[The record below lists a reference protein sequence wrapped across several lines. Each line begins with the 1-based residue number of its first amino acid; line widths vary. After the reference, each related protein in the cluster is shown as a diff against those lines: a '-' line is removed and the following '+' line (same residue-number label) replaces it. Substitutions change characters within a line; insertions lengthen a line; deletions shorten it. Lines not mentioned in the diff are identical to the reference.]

1 MSKEVAKPNLEMNTG
16 DRRPPSLMATSRA
29 AAGSILA
36 RLFHVNSLLVVF
48 VPLGFVAHWAPWP
61 DTIVTLCNVVA
72 IMPLSARLSDASD
85 TIGDRWGDLIGGL
98 VNATFGNTVEL
109 IVGVLAILRH
119 EPRLAQSM
127 MIGSILSDI
136 LLVQGCCFITAAR
149 GTGVLNV
156 NSAIADTLS
165 TLMIITTMALVL
177 PAALYSTFN
186 SKPGRG
192 EGLSRMVVSFSRA
205 TAVVLL
211 CVYVAYLYFQL
222 RTHSSIFVDEDDDD
236 GNDEGIRD
244 EDLRPSPS
252 PSQSQA
258 AAEQDVKTDRPS
270 MSDVS
275 LAAFTLVISGVII
288 AKCTANIMDSLDGTS
303 RSLNISKTFIAII
316 VMPLASNASELAQV
330 VAASRNQ
337 KIDFA
342 IGVIIGSI
350 LQISLFV
357 LPLLVVVGWVF
368 RLPMDLYFEPSQT
381 YILLLAVIM
390 VNQVL
395 QDKHYTFLHGALL
408 ISVYVVIM
416 AAYFT

>member
-1 MSKEVAKPNLEMNTG
+1 MDTSNRPQPLSTIRQAAMSTLK
-16 DRRPPSLMATSRA
+16 
-29 AAGSILA
+29 
-36 RLFHVNSLLVVF
+36 RLFHVDLLLVF
-48 VPLGFVAHWAPWP
+48 VPLGFTAHWAKWP
-61 DTIVTLCNVVA
+61 DTLVTLSNVVA

-85 TIGDRWGDLIGGL
+85 TIGNRWGSLIGGL
-98 VNATFGNTVEL
+98 INATFGNTVEL
-109 IVGVLAILRH
+109 IVGILAILRH

-156 NSAIADTLS
+156 NSAVADTLS
-165 TLMIITTMALVL
+165 TLMIITTVALVL
-177 PAALYSTFN
+177 PAALYSTFA
-186 SKPGRG
+186 SKSGG
-192 EGLSRMVVSFSRA
+192 ERDLRRMVLNFSRA
-205 TAVVLL
+205 TAIVLL

-222 RTHSSIFVDEDDDD
+222 RTHSSIFVDEDDE
-236 GNDEGIRD
+236 DEENREED
-244 EDLRPSPS
+244 EDVF
-252 PSQSQA
+252 QSSLPQCQA
-258 AAEQDVKTDRPS
+258 AAAEEVPQTDRPS
-270 MSDVS
+270 MSDISV
-275 LAAFTLVISGVII
+275 AALTLVVSGLLI
-288 AKCTANIMDSLDGTS
+288 AKCTTNFMDSLNGTS
-303 RSLNISKTFIAII
+303 RAWNISKTFIAII
-316 VMPLASNASELAQV
+316 IMPLASNASELAQV

-357 LPLLVVVGWVF
+357 LPLLVVLGWML

-395 QDKHYTFLHGALL
+395 QDKHYTFLHGTLL
-408 ISVYVVIM
+408 ISV
-416 AAYFT
+416 